1 MSTASPPPT
10 ASRSLCACGSGLPA
24 DRCCALDWT
33 RPWPA
38 AAPAEIERA
47 RAAMAAG
54 DPAAERLLVELAA
67 RAPASL
73 PVLSLLHDLRARQN
87 REPAAEALLRRIVR
101 LDPNNPGAAV
111 ALAARLFGRG
121 ALEDAERHARDA
133 VRLAPDDPRPH
144 NLMGLIMTEA
154 RQPQAG
160 EHHYRRVIELA
171 GPSNAAL
178 LANLAWNLKT
188 QGRIDEAREL
198 YRRSIA
204 LAPNAFN
211 ALYGWARMEEADR
224 QYARAGEL
232 LDAAE
237 KVAPGHPHLALQR
250 AVLQIRLKAYDEA
263 LAMLD
268 DLQRRTEAAGPPVDL
283 GFRVD
288 LFNERGA
295 VLDKLG
301 RYPEA
306 FAAYGLAKQAMRE
319 LTGRSYEAEEAAR
332 LAGRLK
338 GFFTADRLKL
348 LPRAAPRPDAP
359 TPIFIV
365 GFPRSGTTMVE
376 QTLSAH
382 PLISAGDELPIFGE
396 MVDLAPRLLG
406 SPLPYPEALADL
418 WLGDKTQGLDLLR
431 DYYLQRARQLGAV
444 GEGAR
449 WFTDKMPLNETHLGL
464 IGLMFPSAPVIHLV
478 RHPLDVVLSTFAN
491 HMTHGFNC
499 ASDLVSIARH
509 YVLTADL
516 VEHYRREAAPNIL
529 TVRYEDVIDD
539 QEAWLRR
546 MLDFIGAP
554 FDERCL
560 SFHENRRY
568 ARTASY
574 AQVAEKLHDRSR
586 YRYRAYREQL
596 APVVPIL
603 GPVIRRL
610 GYDL

>member
-1 MSTASPPPT
+1 MFTASPTPK
-10 ASRSLCACGSGLPA
+10 ASGSPCACGSGLPA

-33 RPWPA
+33 QAWPA
-38 AAPAEIERA
+38 ARPAEIERVRVA
-47 RAAMAAG
+47 LASG
-54 DPAAERLLVELAA
+54 DPAAERLLLELVAG
-67 RAPASL
+67 APASL
-73 PVLSLLHDLRARQN
+73 PALFLLHDLRARQN

-121 ALEDAERHARDA
+121 ALDEAERHARDA

-154 RQPQAG
+154 RQPRAG
-160 EHHYRRVIELA
+160 EHHYRRVIELT
-171 GPSNAAL
+171 GPPNATL

-188 QGRIDEAREL
+188 QGRMDEAREL
-198 YRRSIA
+198 YRRSVA
-204 LAPNAFN
+204 MAPNAFN
-211 ALYGWARMEEADR
+211 TLYGWARMEEADR

-237 KVAPGHPHLALQR
+237 QVAPGHPHLALQR
-250 AVLQIRLKAYDEA
+250 AVLKSRLKAYDEA
-263 LAMLD
+263 LVMLD
-268 DLQRRTEAAGPPVDL
+268 DLQHRVAATGPPVDL

-288 LFNERGA
+288 LLNERGA

-301 RYPEA
+301 RYAEA
-306 FAAYGLAKQAMRE
+306 FAVYGLAKQAMKD
-319 LTGRSYEAEEAAR
+319 LTGQSYQAEEAAR
-332 LAGRLK
+332 LVGRLK
-338 GFFTADRLKL
+338 GFFTADRLRL
-348 LPRAAPRPDAP
+348 LPRAEPRPDAP

-382 PLISAGDELPIFGE
+382 PLISAGDELPILGE
-396 MVDLAPRLLG
+396 MIDLAPRLLG

-418 WLGDKTQGLDLLR
+418 WLGDKAGGLDLLR
-431 DYYLQRARQLGAV
+431 DYYLQRARLLGAV
-444 GEGAR
+444 GEGAQ

-464 IGLMFPSAPVIHLV
+464 IGLMLPKAPVIHV
-478 RHPLDVVLSTFAN
+478 QRHPLDVVLSTFAN
-491 HMTHGFNC
+491 HMTHGFHC
-499 ASDLVSIARH
+499 ASDLPSIARH
-509 YVLTADL
+509 YRLTADL
-516 VEHYRREAAPNIL
+516 VEHYRREAAPNYL
-529 TVRYEDVIDD
+529 AVRYEDLIDD
-539 QEAWLRR
+539 QETWVRR
-546 MLDFIGAP
+546 MLAFIGAP
-554 FDERCL
+554 YDEHCL

-586 YRYRAYREQL
+586 YRHRAYREQL

-603 GPVIRRL
+603 EPVIRRL
-610 GYDL
+610 GYEL